1 MIGVKPNVWYD
12 SSVMIPKDYNGFK
25 DFIIIAFTRDDTVPE
40 SEIKFDFR
48 KKIKKGEILVSRAIY
63 SNRETNKWL
72 IESFNFKVNILI
84 DSISQLGIKIVK
96 WMWADP
102 EIEGDV

>member
-1 MIGVKPNVWYD
+1 MEGIKPNTWYD
-12 SSVMIPKDYNGFK
+12 SSVKLPKDYNGFK

-63 SNRETNKWL
+63 SNPETNKWL
-72 IESFNFKVNILI
+72 IESLNFKTNFLI

>member
-1 MIGVKPNVWYD
+1 MEGIKPNVWND
-12 SSVMIPKDYNGFK
+12 GSVNLPKDYNPLK

-40 SEIKFDFR
+40 SEIKFNIR
-48 KKIKKGEILVSRAIY
+48 KSLKSGEIHLTMAIK
-63 SNRETNKWL
+63 SNRETNRWL
-72 IESFNFKVNILI
+72 LECLRVDANLFVDN
-84 DSISQLGIKIVK
+84 ISQLGIKIVK